1 MLLMIAFFRSCKVD
15 GRENEKGN
23 PNTCNCRKE
32 IANSMVRCVQL
43 SIKILHDLEN
53 TYMMLGTVTRI

>member
-1 MLLMIAFFRSCKVD
+1 MIAFFRSCKAAE
-15 GRENEKGN
+15 RENKKGN
-23 PNTCNCRKE
+23 PNTCHCRKE
-32 IANSMVRCVQL
+32 IANFMVRCVQL